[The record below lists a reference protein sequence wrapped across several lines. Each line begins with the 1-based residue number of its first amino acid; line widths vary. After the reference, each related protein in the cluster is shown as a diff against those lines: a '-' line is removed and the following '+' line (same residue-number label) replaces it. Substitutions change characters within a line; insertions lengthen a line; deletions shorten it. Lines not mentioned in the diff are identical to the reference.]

1 MHPKRKQRLIVALVI
16 VVLSSVTIGLITYA
30 LRGNI
35 NLFYSPSEVAAGE
48 APIDRQIRV
57 GGMVVE
63 GSIQRASDRL
73 ETRFDVTD
81 FVHSVTVTYN
91 GILPD
96 LFAEGEGVVAT
107 GKLGA
112 NGVVTASEVL
122 AKHDENYMPPEV
134 AEALEKANAK
144 GVCSDSRSRP
154 DSTYHCTVLIRTAGY
169 GPDGGGVARTAMGDE
184 FGAESCCWSLRFS
197 LNCVCLFDSRF
208 FAG

>member
-16 VVLSSVTIGLITYA
+16 VVLSSVTIGLIAYA

-63 GSIQRASDRL
+63 GSVRRASDRL

-81 FVHSVTVTYN
+81 FVHSVTVTYD

-134 AEALEKANAK
+134 AEALEKANAQ
-144 GVCSDSRSRP
+144 GS
-154 DSTYHCTVLIRTAGY
+154 
-169 GPDGGGVARTAMGDE
+169 MQ
-184 FGAESCCWSLRFS
+184 
-197 LNCVCLFDSRF
+197 
-208 FAG
+208 

>member
-16 VVLSSVTIGLITYA
+16 VVLSSVTIGLIIYA

-35 NLFYSPSEVAAGE
+35 NLFSSPSEVAAGE

-134 AEALEKANAK
+134 AEAIEKANAK
-144 GVCSDSRSRP
+144 G
-154 DSTYHCTVLIRTAGY
+154 
-169 GPDGGGVARTAMGDE
+169 GVQ
-184 FGAESCCWSLRFS
+184 
-197 LNCVCLFDSRF
+197 
-208 FAG
+208 